1 MDGHT
6 VVGMDI
12 DGFVLLDFYG
22 DMVGNSLGV
31 DVEPCNFG
39 FHVGSSMLGLD
50 DVLSVGIWVGLEL
63 DWLHRYSA
71 TRSGEY
77 TSASVNEGTLE
88 GNELG

>member
-50 DVLSVGIWVGLEL
+50 DVLIVGI
-63 DWLHRYSA
+63 
-71 TRSGEY
+71 
-77 TSASVNEGTLE
+77 
-88 GNELG
+88 